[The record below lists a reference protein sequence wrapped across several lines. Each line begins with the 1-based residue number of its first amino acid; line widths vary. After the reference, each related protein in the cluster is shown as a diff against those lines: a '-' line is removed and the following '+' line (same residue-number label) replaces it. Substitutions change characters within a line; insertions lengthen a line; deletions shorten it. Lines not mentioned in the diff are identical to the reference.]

1 MLRRTAWMFGLL
13 FTLTAGTLRAAE
25 RIPPAKEADIRR
37 LLVATGA
44 TRIGT
49 VMTQSVVR
57 QMGEAFRQSRP
68 DLPVS
73 LIDSMSFDVG
83 KIFGEA
89 MEIKGG
95 LVDRMVPLY
104 HRQFTHEEIKGML
117 VFYESPLG
125 QKVAQALPVLTQ
137 ESVQLGQEWG
147 ESLGPKIEK
156 AIAQRMKMAG
166 LEP

>member
-1 MLRRTAWMFGLL
+1 MRRTAMLL
-13 FTLTAGTLRAAE
+13 GILLTLVGSYARAAE
-25 RIPPAKEADIRR
+25 RISPAKETDIRR
-37 LLVATGA
+37 LLEATGA

-57 QMGEAFRQSRP
+57 QMGDAFRQSRP
-68 DLPVS
+68 DLPAG
-73 LIDSMSFDVG
+73 LIDSMSQDVG

-89 MEIKGG
+89 MNVKGG

-125 QKVAQALPVLTQ
+125 KKVAQALPVLTQ
-137 ESVQLGQEWG
+137 ESVELGQEWG
-147 ESLGPKIEK
+147 ESLGPQIEK
-156 AIAQRMKMAG
+156 AIAVRMKRAG

>member
-1 MLRRTAWMFGLL
+1 MRRKAMLLGILL
-13 FTLTAGTLRAAE
+13 TLAGSYACAAE
-25 RIPPAKEADIRR
+25 SIPRAKEVDIRR
-37 LLVATGA
+37 LLEATGA

-57 QMGEAFRQSRP
+57 QMGDAFRQSRP
-68 DLPVS
+68 DLPAS
-73 LIDSMSFDVG
+73 LIDSMSQDVG

-89 MEIKGG
+89 MNAKGG

-125 QKVAQALPVLTQ
+125 KKVAQALPVLTQ
-137 ESVQLGQEWG
+137 ESVELGQEWG
-147 ESLGPKIEK
+147 ESLGPQIEK
-156 AIAQRMKMAG
+156 AIAMRMKRAG

>member
-1 MLRRTAWMFGLL
+1 MRRTAMLL
-13 FTLTAGTLRAAE
+13 GILLTLAGSYARAAE
-25 RIPPAKEADIRR
+25 TIPRAKEADIRR
-37 LLVATGA
+37 LLEATGA

-57 QMGEAFRQSRP
+57 QMGDAFRQSRP
-68 DLPVS
+68 DLPAS
-73 LIDSMSFDVG
+73 LIDSMSQDVG

-89 MEIKGG
+89 MNVKGG

-125 QKVAQALPVLTQ
+125 KKVAQALPVLTQ
-137 ESVQLGQEWG
+137 ESVELGQEWG
-147 ESLGPKIEK
+147 ESLGPQIEK
-156 AIAQRMKMAG
+156 AIAMRMKRAG